1 MQVQPIVSLIQKLSP
16 FCFKC
21 KQPSFFPRPLRAKT
35 SVDDLPKQPSFF
47 PRLLRAKTTVDT
59 LYLVTELPEYLHIE
73 WLKPVPVGVDEVEA
87 AVHAVVHDVLAV
99 EAALVAEVPLEL
111 EGLGV
116 NISEIY

>member
-1 MQVQPIVSLIQKLSP
+1 M
-16 FCFKC
+16 
-21 KQPSFFPRPLRAKT
+21 
-35 SVDDLPKQPSFF
+35 
-47 PRLLRAKTTVDT
+47 
-59 LYLVTELPEYLHIE
+59 
-73 WLKPVPVGVDEVEA
+73 PVGVDEVEA